1 MLKHR
6 TGKPDLAA
14 AGIRPGRGPTGHTSG
29 IPELGRRLSAGQG
42 RSLYEAAAGRDTR
55 PGDSDANRRVAGRG
69 MSPRPARRGR
79 SVTGPALLA
88 GALGLGGLALLNHRA
103 GRRATARLPRHH
115 FVRVDGVRLHYI
127 EQGTGTPVVLLHG
140 NGAMAQD
147 FAASGLLQRL
157 AARHRVIAFDRPGFG
172 YSERPRGRVWD
183 FSAQADLLRQ
193 ALRQLGLQ
201 RSVIVGHSAGSL
213 AALAMGLRDPSGT
226 AALVLLSGFYFPR
239 ARTDM
244 LITALFALPPLRQ
257 AAAASVAY
265 LFGWLVL
272 PAFLRAVFA
281 PYPVSERFV
290 RSFPFSATLRPSQL
304 QATIAD
310 TPMLL
315 LNATLMP
322 RRFGVLSMPVS
333 IVAGTRDRI
342 VNTARQSERLHRSIP
357 GSRLVEI
364 PGAGHMVHYVDPD
377 RVAAVVEAAARAAYD
392 DDVRCGNDDPHRE
405 SSHGVPD
412 RLRRGEPYIAQ

>member
-1 MLKHR
+1 MN
-6 TGKPDLAA
+6 P
-14 AGIRPGRGPTGHTSG
+14 
-29 IPELGRRLSAGQG
+29 RRSHSG
-42 RSLYEAAAGRDTR
+42 RSASGA
-55 PGDSDANRRVAGRG
+55 
-69 MSPRPARRGR
+69 
-79 SVTGPALLA
+79 ALLA

-103 GRRATARLPRHH
+103 GRRATATLPRHK

-127 EQGTGTPVVLLHG
+127 EQGAGTPVVLLHG

-147 FAASGLLQRL
+147 FEASGLLQRL
-157 AARHRVIAFDRPGFG
+157 STRHRVIAFDRPGFG
-172 YSERPRGRVWD
+172 YSERPRGRVWG
-183 FSAQADLLRQ
+183 FNAQADLLCQ
-193 ALRQLGLQ
+193 ALRQLGVP
-201 RSVIVGHSAGSL
+201 RTVIVGHSAGSL
-213 AALAMGLRDPSGT
+213 TALAMAVRDASRT

-244 LITALFALPPLRQ
+244 LVTSLFALPPLRQ

-272 PAFLRAVFA
+272 PAFLRTVFA
-281 PYPVSERFV
+281 PYPVSERFA

-315 LNATLMP
+315 LNAALLP
-322 RRFGVLSMPVS
+322 RRFDVLRMPVS

-342 VNTARQSERLHRSIP
+342 VDTACQSERLHRSIP
-357 GSRLVEI
+357 GSRLIEI

-377 RVAAVVEAAARAAYD
+377 RVAAVVEAAARAAY
-392 DDVRCGNDDPHRE
+392 GAE
-405 SSHGVPD
+405 
-412 RLRRGEPYIAQ
+412 A